1 MWIQFLDNKYRS
13 YDYIKYLLID
23 KMVIRMYRKSSKQFI
38 NIKIQFKMPQNILVF
53 MVYKLYI

>member
-1 MWIQFLDNKYRS
+1 M
-13 YDYIKYLLID
+13 KYLLID

-38 NIKIQFKMPQNILVF
+38 NIKIQFKIPQNILVF